1 MLPFLSLITGKSG
14 VHLVKSP
21 IFPSNQLLALQ
32 VQGEDNG
39 MHPERGPFLRE
50 SHFPAPRLA
59 APHSTQGVNGHRA
72 PTATIASRHWI
83 IGFTFY
89 GSHWPCRLG
98 QWHNRTQEID
108 ERSTVNNLNDSICV
122 LLCGLFGTCTRMF
135 LWHEN
140 QVVWRGWE
148 ENWGKRG
155 KCYNFCVDLI
165 SVFCYWGKI
174 MAIKFFSC
182 FFSN

>member
-1 MLPFLSLITGKSG
+1 MMLPFLSLITGKSG

-59 APHSTQGVNGHRA
+59 APHSTQRVNGHRA

-122 LLCGLFGTCTRMF
+122 LL
-135 LWHEN
+135 LWPVRYLH
-140 QVVWRGWE
+140 QDV
-148 ENWGKRG
+148 
-155 KCYNFCVDLI
+155 
-165 SVFCYWGKI
+165 S
-174 MAIKFFSC
+174 MT
-182 FFSN
+182 